1 MVKQI
6 KGEGWGRW
14 TGSWPQ
20 IRPQKCPDTGNA
32 VSRVY
37 GTFDSGKVGD
47 MIEISGEGDIVGSLG
62 QNSGK
67 RQKGG
72 LGARRQGGRRAKGG
86 I

>member
-1 MVKQI
+1 LD
-6 KGEGWGRW
+6 
-14 TGSWPQ
+14 
-20 IRPQKCPDTGNA
+20 C
-32 VSRVY
+32 
-37 GTFDSGKVGD
+37 D

-86 I
+86 AWSRQNRPEI